1 MTTTIP
7 GTNIIAKSSPRPQRP
22 PTSRS
27 RSAAISTAAD
37 ALLRGDGTSINP
49 FELTVE
55 RLGSSIKMGLFAP
68 GDQLLPERELAALMG
83 VSRLTLRA
91 ALRAL
96 EQAGFVN
103 VQRGRY
109 GGTFVAQSVPIL
121 DKQRRL
127 KAALNIA
134 PDVLEDWIS
143 QRHVLEVGVAE
154 LAAQKASES
163 QIQALVDL
171 NAQMKAFEHDLN
183 RYRPLDT
190 MFHLGLA
197 RATGSGG
204 LETWVAQ
211 THARLSELM
220 RFIPSTKG
228 ALSHS
233 TDYHAQ
239 ILDAIARRD
248 AQEARHVMAQHVD
261 ATSSMLRGL
270 LPQRARRSTV
280 RRS

>member
-1 MTTTIP
+1 MASTTNARPATGTKTRNARTTIIR
-7 GTNIIAKSSPRPQRP
+7 GRTT
-22 PTSRS
+22 PTSTV
-27 RSAAISTAAD
+27 AN

-55 RLGSSIKMGLFAP
+55 RLGSAMKLGLFAP

-96 EQAGFVN
+96 EQAGFVH
-103 VQRGRY
+103 VHRGRY
-109 GGTFVAQSVPIL
+109 GGTFVSETVP
-121 DKQRRL
+121 KASEQKRQ
-127 KAALNIA
+127 KAALNISPA
-134 PDVLEDWIS
+134 LLEDWIA
-143 QRHVLEVGVAE
+143 QRRVLETGVAE
-154 LAAQKASES
+154 LAALTAGES
-163 QIQALVDL
+163 QIHALVDL
-171 NAQMKAFEHDLN
+171 NAEMKTFEHDLN

-197 RATGSGG
+197 RATGSAG

-248 AQEARHVMAQHVD
+248 AEQAHRIMAQHVD
-261 ATSSMLRGL
+261 ATTSMLRGL
-270 LPQRARRSTV
+270 LPQGTTDRAAKRR
-280 RRS
+280 R

>member
-1 MTTTIP
+1 MTTNQANTRLATGIKAR
-7 GTNIIAKSSPRPQRP
+7 GERTP
-22 PTSRS
+22 PN
-27 RSAAISTAAD
+27 ATAAN

-68 GDQLLPERELAALMG
+68 GDQLPPERELAALMG

-91 ALRAL
+91 ALRAM
-96 EQAGFVN
+96 EQAGFVH
-103 VQRGRY
+103 VHRGRY
-109 GGTFVAQSVPIL
+109 GGTFVSETVP
-121 DKQRRL
+121 KPASQTRL
-127 KAALNIA
+127 KAALNISPA
-134 PDVLEDWIS
+134 MLEDWIA
-143 QRHVLEVGVAE
+143 QRRVLETGVAE
-154 LAAQKASES
+154 LAALTADASQLS
-163 QIQALVDL
+163 ALVDL
-171 NAQMKAFEHDLN
+171 NAEMQRFEHDLN

-197 RATGSGG
+197 RATGSAG

-220 RFIPSTKG
+220 RFIPSTRG

-239 ILDAIARRD
+239 ILDAIAQRD
-248 AQEARHVMAQHVD
+248 AEEARRVMAQHVD
-261 ATSSMLRGL
+261 ATTSMLRGL
-270 LPQRARRSTV
+270 LPQGTRRSAS
-280 RRS
+280 RRK

>member
-1 MTTTIP
+1 MP
-7 GTNIIAKSSPRPQRP
+7 TNQTNTRLAAGIKARAERTP
-22 PTSRS
+22 PN
-27 RSAAISTAAD
+27 ATAAN

-68 GDQLLPERELAALMG
+68 GDQLPPERELAALMG

-91 ALRAL
+91 ALRAM
-96 EQAGFVN
+96 EQAGFVH
-103 VQRGRY
+103 VHRGRY
-109 GGTFVAQSVPIL
+109 GGTFVSEAVP
-121 DKQRRL
+121 KPATRTRL
-127 KAALNIA
+127 KAALNISPA
-134 PDVLEDWIS
+134 MLEDWIA
-143 QRHVLEVGVAE
+143 QRRVLETGVAE
-154 LAAQKASES
+154 LAALTADASQLS
-163 QIQALVDL
+163 ALVDL
-171 NAQMKAFEHDLN
+171 NAEMQRFEHDLN

-197 RATGSGG
+197 RATGSAG

-220 RFIPSTKG
+220 RFIPSTRG

-239 ILDAIARRD
+239 ILDAIAQRD
-248 AQEARHVMAQHVD
+248 AEEARRVMAQHVD
-261 ATSSMLRGL
+261 ATTSMLRGL
-270 LPQRARRSTV
+270 LPQGTRRSAS
-280 RRS
+280 RRK